1 MHFTNFIWTLYILT
15 PNDKM
20 SAITSVLGKRE
31 RPPYA
36 RHFFPSGPGQM
47 PSLPNRPIG
56 PSAPPTVGSQIS
68 VQSRSTVKYLEVNP
82 TGSIPIMIRPWL
94 DHYEKDYAPG
104 SIIFCKQ
111 EKTGRSPLI
120 TCADVPTLNY
130 LFHRGRNGIGE
141 ERDLIQP
148 SDFEFFGV
156 FRNDAG
162 KQVDH
167 LGFPRYTNP
176 KQRLIQCDVY
186 GRAKVANFFGNKLR
200 TGQRVGLALVVKT
213 VNFVKQPNRHSRNL
227 PGARKVWQ
235 IVPMVNDCTP
245 GTDNLITEVARQA
258 NDDQTL
264 LHPPNEGRYIKRWH
278 LGVVSQAAYEPPT
291 FGKINLALHDSQQ
304 RTDLPQIEILM
315 I

>member
-1 MHFTNFIWTLYILT
+1 
-15 PNDKM
+15 M

-36 RHFFPSGPGQM
+36 RHFYPSAPGAM
-47 PSLPNRPIG
+47 PILPNRPRG
-56 PSAPPTVGSQIS
+56 PNAPPTVGSQIS
-68 VQSRSTVKYLEVNP
+68 VQSRSTVKYLETNP

-94 DHYEKDYAPG
+94 EHFEKDYAPG

-111 EKTGRSPLI
+111 DKSGRSPLI

-130 LFHRGRNGIGE
+130 LFHRGRNGVGE
-141 ERDLIQP
+141 ERDLINP
-148 SDFEFFGV
+148 DDFEFFGV

-200 TGQRVGLALVVKT
+200 TGQRVGIALVRKT
-213 VNFVKQPNRHSRNL
+213 VSFCKMPNRHSRNL
-227 PGARKVWQ
+227 PANAPVWQ
-235 IVPMVNDCTP
+235 LVPMVNDCIP
-245 GTDNLITEVARQA
+245 GTDTVIGAATPGQDDAATLA
-258 NDDQTL
+258 NNA
-264 LHPPNEGRYIKRWH
+264 NEGLYVKRWH
-278 LGVVSQAAYEPPT
+278 IGVVSQSAYEPPT
-291 FGKINLALHDSQQ
+291 GGKINLALYDSQQ

>member
-1 MHFTNFIWTLYILT
+1 
-15 PNDKM
+15 
-20 SAITSVLGKRE
+20 
-31 RPPYA
+31 
-36 RHFFPSGPGQM
+36 M
-47 PSLPNRPIG
+47 PSLPNRPLG
-56 PSAPPTVGSQIS
+56 PNAPPTVGSQIS

-120 TCADVPTLNY
+120 TCADVPTVNY
-130 LFHRGRNGIGE
+130 LFHRGRNGVGE
-141 ERDLIQP
+141 ERDIIEP
-148 SDFEFFGV
+148 DDFEFFGC

-200 TGQRVGLALVVKT
+200 TGQRVGIALVRKT
-213 VNFVKQPNRHSRNL
+213 VSFVKQPNRHSRNL
-227 PGARKVWQ
+227 PAPAAVWQ
-235 IVPMVNDCTP
+235 LVPMVNDCIP
-245 GTDNLITEVARQA
+245 GTDREIQRVARGGNNA
-258 NDDQTL
+258 ATL
-264 LHPPNEGRYIKRWH
+264 ALPQNEGRYIKRWH

-291 FGKINLALHDSQQ
+291 TAKINLALYDSQQ

>member
-1 MHFTNFIWTLYILT
+1 
-15 PNDKM
+15 
-20 SAITSVLGKRE
+20 
-31 RPPYA
+31 
-36 RHFFPSGPGQM
+36 
-47 PSLPNRPIG
+47 
-56 PSAPPTVGSQIS
+56 
-68 VQSRSTVKYLEVNP
+68 VKYLEVNP

-94 DHYEKDYAPG
+94 DHYEKDYSPG

-120 TCADVPTLNY
+120 TCADVPTMNY
-130 LFHRGRNGIGE
+130 LFHRGRNQVGE
-141 ERDLIQP
+141 DRDLIEP
-148 SDFEFFGV
+148 DDFEFFGV

-186 GRAKVANFFGNKLR
+186 GRAKVANFFGNKLK
-200 TGQRVGLALVVKT
+200 TGQRLGLALVRKT
-213 VNFVKQPNRHSRNL
+213 VSTVKQPNRHPRNL
-227 PGARKVWQ
+227 PAPAPVWQ
-235 IVPMVNDCTP
+235 LVPMVDDCKP
-245 GTDNLITEVARQA
+245 GTSDEILPVFARPVNNPTNA
-258 NDDQTL
+258 ATL
-264 LHPPNEGRYIKRWH
+264 AFAGNEGRYIKRWH

-291 FGKINLALHDSQQ
+291 MGKINLALHDSQQ

>member
-1 MHFTNFIWTLYILT
+1 
-15 PNDKM
+15 
-20 SAITSVLGKRE
+20 
-31 RPPYA
+31 
-36 RHFFPSGPGQM
+36 M
-47 PSLPNRPIG
+47 PTLPNRPIG

-68 VQSRSTVKYLEVNP
+68 VQSRSTVKYLETNP

-94 DHYEKDYAPG
+94 DHFEKDYAPG

-130 LFHRGRNGIGE
+130 LFHRGRNGVGE
-141 ERDLIQP
+141 ERDLINP
-148 SDFEFFGV
+148 DDFEFFGC

-200 TGQRVGLALVVKT
+200 TGQRVGFALVVKR
-213 VNFVKQPNRHSRNL
+213 VSFVKMPNRHARNL
-227 PGARKVWQ
+227 PATALVWQ
-235 IVPMVNDCTP
+235 LVPMVNDCVP
-245 GTDNLITEVARQA
+245 GTDQEILPVNA
-258 NDDQTL
+258 DDPLDENSNQ
-264 LHPPNEGRYIKRWH
+264 EGRFIKRWH
-278 LGVVSQAAYEPPT
+278 IGVVSQAAYEPPT
-291 FGKINLALHDSQQ
+291 KGKITLALYDSQQ

>member
-1 MHFTNFIWTLYILT
+1 
-15 PNDKM
+15 M

-31 RPPYA
+31 RPPYSK
-36 RHFFPSGPGQM
+36 HFFPTQPGAM
-47 PSLPNRPIG
+47 PSVPNRPLG
-56 PSAPPTVGSQIS
+56 PNAPPTVGSQIS
-68 VQSRSTVKYLEVNP
+68 VQSRSTVKYLETNP
-82 TGSIPIMIRPWL
+82 TGSIPIMIRPWM

-104 SIIFCKQ
+104 CVIFCKQ

-130 LFHRGRNGIGE
+130 LMHRGRNGIGE
-141 ERDLIQP
+141 ERDLLGP
-148 SDFEFFGV
+148 NDYEFFGV

-186 GRAKVANFFGNKLR
+186 GRAKVANFWGNKLR
-200 TGQRVGLALVVKT
+200 TGQRLALALVVKQVT
-213 VNFVKQPNRHSRNL
+213 SVKEPNKHPRNL
-227 PGARKVWQ
+227 PGPSLVWQ
-235 IVPMVNDCTP
+235 LVPMVNDRVP
-245 GTDNLITEVARQA
+245 GTDIEIQPCVQGA
-258 NDDQTL
+258 NDEATL
-264 LHPPNEGRYIKRWH
+264 ADPQNIGRYIKRWH
-278 LGVVSQAAYEPPT
+278 IGVVSQAAYEPPT
-291 FGKINLALHDSQQ
+291 GGKINLALHDSQQ

>member
-1 MHFTNFIWTLYILT
+1 
-15 PNDKM
+15 M

-36 RHFFPSGPGQM
+36 KHFYPSGPGSM
-47 PSLPNRPIG
+47 PSVPNRPLG
-56 PSAPPTVGSQIS
+56 PNAPPTVGSQIS

-94 DHYEKDYAPG
+94 EHYEKDYAPG

-120 TCADVPTLNY
+120 TCADVPTMNY

-141 ERDLIQP
+141 DRDLIKP
-148 SDFEFFGV
+148 DDFEFFGI

-200 TGQRVGLALVVKT
+200 TGQRLGIALVAKT
-213 VNFVKQPNRHSRNL
+213 VSFVKQPNRHSRNL
-227 PGARKVWQ
+227 PAAARVWQ
-235 IVPMVNDCTP
+235 LVPMVNDCEP
-245 GTDNLITEVARQA
+245 GTDNLIRPLQA
-258 NDDQTL
+258 IFPNDAQILADPQ
-264 LHPPNEGRYIKRWH
+264 NEGCWVKRWH
-278 LGVVSQAAYEPPT
+278 LGVVSQSAYEPPT
-291 FGKINLALHDSQQ
+291 GGKINLALYDSQQ

>member
-1 MHFTNFIWTLYILT
+1 
-15 PNDKM
+15 M

-36 RHFFPSGPGQM
+36 RHFYPSGPGQM
-47 PSLPNRPIG
+47 PSLPNRPLG
-56 PSAPPTVGSQIS
+56 PNAPPTVGSQIS

-120 TCADVPTLNY
+120 TCADVPTVNY
-130 LFHRGRNGIGE
+130 LFHRGRNGVGE
-141 ERDLIQP
+141 ERDLIEP
-148 SDFEFFGV
+148 DDFEFFGC

-200 TGQRVGLALVVKT
+200 TGQRVGIALVRKT
-213 VNFVKQPNRHSRNL
+213 VSFVKQPNRHSRNL
-227 PGARKVWQ
+227 PAPAAVWQ
-235 IVPMVNDCTP
+235 LVPMVNDCIP
-245 GTDNLITEVARQA
+245 GTDREIQQVARGA
-258 NDDQTL
+258 NNAATL
-264 LHPPNEGRYIKRWH
+264 ALPQNEGRYIKRWH

-291 FGKINLALHDSQQ
+291 TAKINLALYDSQQ

>member
-1 MHFTNFIWTLYILT
+1 
-15 PNDKM
+15 M
-20 SAITSVLGKRE
+20 SSVTSVLGKRE
-31 RPPYA
+31 RPPFA
-36 RHFFPSGPGQM
+36 RHFYPTAPGQM
-47 PSLPNRPIG
+47 PKLPNRPIG
-56 PSAPPTVGSQIS
+56 PNAPPTVGSQIS
-68 VQSRSTVKYLEVNP
+68 VQSRSTVTYSQVNP

-94 DHYEKDYAPG
+94 DHYEKDYSPG

-141 ERDLIQP
+141 ERDMIQP
-148 SDFEFFGV
+148 EDFEFFGV

-186 GRAKVANFFGNKLR
+186 GRAKIANFFGNKLR
-200 TGQRVGLALVVKT
+200 TGQRVGVALVRKT
-213 VNFVKQPNRHSRNL
+213 VSFVKQPNRHLRNL
-227 PGARKVWQ
+227 PAAAPVWQ
-235 IVPMVNDCTP
+235 IVPMVNDCKP
-245 GTDNLITEVARQA
+245 GTDQEIQPVNRPAGGATNAQ
-258 NDDQTL
+258 L
-264 LHPPNEGRYIKRWH
+264 LADPRNEGRFIKKWH
-278 LGVVSQAAYEPPT
+278 LGVMSQSAYEPPT
-291 FGKINLALHDSQQ
+291 GAKINLALYDSQQ

>member
-1 MHFTNFIWTLYILT
+1 
-15 PNDKM
+15 M

-36 RHFFPSGPGQM
+36 KHFYPSGPGQM
-47 PSLPNRPIG
+47 PNVPNRPLG
-56 PSAPPTVGSQIS
+56 PGAPPTVGSQIS

-94 DHYEKDYAPG
+94 EHYEKDYAPG

-130 LFHRGRNGIGE
+130 LFHRGRGAGAGMIGE
-141 ERDLIQP
+141 ANQKIDP
-148 SDFEFFGV
+148 DDYEFFGV

-200 TGQRVGLALVVKT
+200 TGQRIGVALVAKT
-213 VNFVKQPNRHSRNL
+213 VSFVKQPNRHARNL
-227 PGARKVWQ
+227 PANRRVWQ
-235 IVPMVNDCTP
+235 IVPMVNGCKP
-245 GTDNLITEVARQA
+245 GTDNEIQECAPGADADARLADPQ
-258 NDDQTL
+258 
-264 LHPPNEGRYIKRWH
+264 NEGRYIKRWH
-278 LGVVSQAAYEPPT
+278 LGVASQSAYEPPT
-291 FGKINLALHDSQQ
+291 AGKIHMALHDSQQ
-304 RTDLPQIEILM
+304 RTDLSQIEILM